1 MGTLASSILDNF
13 KVAVSPATRDSD
25 GDHGDPFM
33 HMHASHGTWPVN
45 APPKRDTALER
56 MEIPRREKEM
66 VRFDDNHGVLPTQG
80 SDNDRVTYYVGVKP
94 IATYRFSSPHFQ
106 LGPQAGGA
114 IFIYI

>member
-25 GDHGDPFM
+25 GDHGGPF
-33 HMHASHGTWPVN
+33 MHASHGTWPVN

-66 VRFDDNHGVLPTQG
+66 VRFDD
-80 SDNDRVTYYVGVKP
+80 KP
-94 IATYRFSSPHFQ
+94 WSPPHSR
-106 LGPQAGGA
+106 LR
-114 IFIYI
+114 